1 MVMAAKFRYHC
12 QVAKDG
18 ATESATGARVP
29 TFSALVTTCQGRL
42 RSESL
47 HLTIKPKI
55 NHAVKKLP
63 THRIGLQ

>member
-1 MVMAAKFRYHC
+1 MAAKFGYHC
-12 QVAKDG
+12 QVADDG

-29 TFSALVTTCQGRL
+29 TCSALATTGQGRL

-55 NHAVKKLP
+55 SHAVKKLP
-63 THRIGLQ
+63 TYRIGLQ